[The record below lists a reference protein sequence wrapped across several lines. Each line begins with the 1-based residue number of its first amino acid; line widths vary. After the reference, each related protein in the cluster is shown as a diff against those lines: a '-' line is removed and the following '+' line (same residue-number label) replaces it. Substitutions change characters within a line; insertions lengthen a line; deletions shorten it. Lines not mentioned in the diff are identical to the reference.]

1 MKKAESKFLFVA
13 DDPCLD
19 FLNTQMI
26 LKGEPID
33 TLETFED
40 LVEWVRESPIE
51 VNVDLN
57 SKKLNREGEQA
68 LNEAKQFRKVLRDT
82 VINLIHQKRVPDST
96 LEAINHYMR
105 LRDSHPVL
113 LRQKNRFLKKSDD
126 KIQSPN
132 DLLAVIAE
140 TAANLFST
148 ADFSL
153 IHKCENEKCIL
164 FFYDTT
170 RNHARRW
177 CSMTVCGNRQKA
189 ATHYEKV
196 RKKKTS
202 SAG

>member
-148 ADFSL
+148 VDFSL